1 MPKKTRQNRAYQKR
15 LESQLASMERKV
27 LSDLRLHLAN
37 ARSTSSHGPT
47 EFMDVVS
54 DGESDDLAAR
64 IAESDSLKLDEIEDA
79 LDLLRQGRYGLCQS
93 CGKRISSRRLKAR
106 PAATLCLACKKE
118 CELQPS
124 QAGLRAYAAARV
136 LREVNLDGADV
147 DEEPAAIEDL
157 INEDDVRIIM

>member
-1 MPKKTRQNRAYQKR
+1 
-15 LESQLASMERKV
+15 MERKV

-79 LDLLRQGRYGLCQS
+79 LYLLRQGRYGLCQS
-93 CGKRISSRRLKAR
+93 CGKMISARRLKAR

-118 CELQPS
+118 CERQP
-124 QAGLRAYAAARV
+124 AEDGLRAYAAARV
-136 LREVNLDGADV
+136 LSEVNLDAADP
-147 DEEPAAIEDL
+147 DEEPTAFEDL
-157 INEDDVRIIM
+157 INEDDIRSIV